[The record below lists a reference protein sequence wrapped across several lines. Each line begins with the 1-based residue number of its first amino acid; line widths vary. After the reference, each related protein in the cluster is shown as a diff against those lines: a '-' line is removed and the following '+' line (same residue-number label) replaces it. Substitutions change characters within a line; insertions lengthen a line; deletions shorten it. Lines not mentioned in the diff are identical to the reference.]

1 MKKFALLLAGGLLI
15 AGVAFAQTQ
24 SGTTVETE
32 VLNASERVDG
42 TQLQTGQ
49 AVDATVVIPDMPIR
63 DGAIPPQAPAGF
75 ETGWDIEDVSVTYD
89 SANDEL
95 LVVLSS
101 HGIIGDPE
109 GNGDPSSW
117 APEWDA
123 AGLPGTD
130 EPDLGGLEHAV
141 VTFDLNQDGS
151 GDVIAGVPQS
161 QDISSF
167 SISSMTPGFDP
178 VPFIAFAFG
187 APLSGEVPTA
197 APDADN
203 PDIEFT
209 IANFSTIVAGDT
221 SLDFG
226 INAFLGSGSDGN
238 IGEDTLAAP
247 GTFEAVV
254 LGAEL
259 GDQVFLDENSDG
271 INDPSEPGIPDVTV
285 NLLDEGGNV
294 IDTMVTDQ
302 DGNFLFMTGPGTFNL
317 EFIAPP
323 GLSFT
328 EQFQGT
334 DDSADS
340 NADPMTGLA
349 NPVTVAPGESLLTI
363 DAGLVEFVPAPSI
376 DIEKATNGQDADDA
390 PGIELV
396 VGETATFTFVVTNTG
411 NVDLA
416 DVAVTDNVLGDIC
429 TIGNLAVGASD
440 TCETTAVVTEGQTTN
455 VATTTGQPL
464 DPTTGLPVGD
474 PVTDDD
480 PSNHTG
486 VVPFVPAPSIDIEK
500 ATNGQ
505 DADDAPGIELVV
517 GETATFTFVVTNTG
531 NVDLADVAVTDN
543 VLGDI
548 CTIGNLAVGA
558 SDTCETTAVVT
569 EGQTTNVATTTGQPL
584 DPTTGLPVGD
594 PVTDDDPSNHTGVVE
609 GPPCVANERGPRLW
623 AGHRVVWDTGY
634 DAQAGST
641 LVVTT
646 EEPGG
651 SPGQPNEQVY
661 VFVGDVMYGP
671 TPIDLGTIEIDVTNT
686 GRLSFVHYSVIT
698 GDDSMP
704 NSVEIE
710 FCGTGLSPTQTP
722 ACQTNIS
729 GPRLHAGG
737 QVQWNSGLIAEA
749 GSVVRIT
756 TTEPGESPDQPN
768 EQVWVKVGPELFGPT
783 PVGLGTIEF
792 TAELGGEVLVLHFSR
807 ITGLDDRP
815 NSVEFELCGTHLN

>member
-396 VGETATFTFVVTNTG
+396 VGETATFTV
-411 NVDLA
+411 
-416 DVAVTDNVLGDIC
+416 
-429 TIGNLAVGASD
+429 
-440 TCETTAVVTEGQTTN
+440 
-455 VATTTGQPL
+455 
-464 DPTTGLPVGD
+464 
-474 PVTDDD
+474 
-480 PSNHTG
+480 
-486 VVPFVPAPSIDIEK
+486 
-500 ATNGQ
+500 
-505 DADDAPGIELVV
+505 
-517 GETATFTFVVTNTG
+517 VVTNTG

-815 NSVEFELCGTHLN
+815 NSVEFELCGTRLN